1 MNDNLPT
8 HEHRAQLARL
18 LRPQTEAEHTTVDY
32 LAAVTKL
39 QHATLVGLLERRT
52 RTARRYGQLHVA
64 QRVLAYWEP
73 NMSASPTEIVDM
85 EFLATGGDPST
96 GTTDDNVREVAEQAF
111 KRGFAAGAAHARAE
125 RDSS

>member
-1 MNDNLPT
+1 MEPSNPT
-8 HEHRAQLARL
+8 HEHRAQLAHL
-18 LRPQTEAEHTTVDY
+18 LKPQTEAEHQTADY

-39 QHATLVGLLERRT
+39 QAPTLVDMIERRI
-52 RTARRYGQLHVA
+52 RTARRYGQMHVA

-73 NMSASPTEIVDM
+73 SMSASPTEVADM

-125 RDSS
+125 RDE